1 MLSVFD
7 KCQLYDYARDVN
19 NSTPATEATKNAIEN
34 SVNWFL
40 ADKLQDPVITI
51 ATKKY
56 STNNNLLIYLTHC
69 NVAETSVPRIKVQ
82 VFERVDRGVR
92 ETGYQ
97 IFADHR
103 MTKFVN
109 EMIFGNKPGAA
120 VADKPNEDV
129 TEEEAA
135 KLVTLVNALTEARQ
149 TP

>member
-1 MLSVFD
+1 MLSALD
-7 KCQLYDYARDVN
+7 KRQLCDYARGVSN
-19 NSTPATEATKNAIEN
+19 EPLATEVTKNAIEN

-82 VFERVDRGVR
+82 VFQRVDGGVR
-92 ETGYQ
+92 EAGYQ
-97 IFADHR
+97 IFSDHR
-103 MTKFVN
+103 MSKFVN
-109 EMIFGNKPGAA
+109 EMIFGKNKPGAT
-120 VADKPNEDV
+120 VPLQNEEV
-129 TEEEAA
+129 TEKEAVE
-135 KLVTLVNALTEARQ
+135 LLTLVNSLTQARQ